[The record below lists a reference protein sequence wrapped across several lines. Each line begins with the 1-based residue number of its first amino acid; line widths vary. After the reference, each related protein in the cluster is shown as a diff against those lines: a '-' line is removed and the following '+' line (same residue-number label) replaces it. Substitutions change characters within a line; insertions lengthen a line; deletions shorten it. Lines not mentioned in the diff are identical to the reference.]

1 MASSSPS
8 LMDSLFQRSLDD
20 IIKGLRHQQTGDSLF
35 ISKVLEEIRR
45 EIKSTDL
52 HTKSTALHKLTY
64 LHSIHFL
71 DMSWA
76 AFHAIECISSSNFS
90 HKKIGYLA
98 ISQSF
103 HESTPVILLITNQ
116 LRKDLKSN
124 AEAEVSLA
132 LECLSR
138 IGNLDLC
145 RDLTPEVFTL
155 MATSKLL
162 VKKKA
167 IGLLLML
174 FGKYP
179 DSVRVCFKRLVESL
193 ESGDSPPI
201 VSAVIGVFCEL
212 ASRDPRAYL
221 PLAPEFYKILVDSR
235 NNWVLIKVLKIFT
248 KLAPLEP
255 RLAKKIV
262 EPICELMRKTGAKS
276 LMFECIRTILTSLTD
291 YESAVRLSAGR
302 INELLVDEDP
312 NLRYLGLH
320 ALALIAPKHIWA
332 VLENK
337 EVVIKSLSDADPNI
351 KLESLRLVMAMMS
364 DSNVVEICRVLMNY
378 ANKSEPEFCNQ
389 ILGSILSTCSHNVYE
404 IVVDFDWYVSLLGEM
419 SRVQHCQK
427 GEEIEDQLIDIAMR
441 VEDARPE
448 LVRVA
453 RDLVIDP
460 ALLGNSYLHRILSA
474 AAWVCGE
481 YVEFTRRPVELVEAL
496 LQPRTSLLPT
506 HVRAVYMESAFK
518 VLIFLLHS
526 YIQNESST
534 DGDKSQESRCNIVEE
549 KYSTS
554 DPILYLFNL
563 IDLAVSPLS
572 GSYDVEIQER
582 TRNILGFLELIRP
595 DISDSSS
602 PEDAELKEGR
612 ASTVVRLLH
621 DSFLNELGPI
631 STSAQGRVAIP
642 DGLVLHDNL
651 ADLEAV
657 CGSSEVPASWPI
669 SFESYY
675 NEEGGSDFIADYK
688 EKSELSTESTSLLVE
703 HRKRHGL
710 YYLSSEKNEHV
721 GNDYP
726 PANELKSGIRKQSF
740 MPKRKS
746 KQVKARPVVVK
757 LDEGD
762 KQITSEKPETK
773 VDSISDAVREVLLGN
788 EGEAG
793 SSREKSTA
801 TGIID
806 KKKGKVKMNVEG
818 EKEDSEKMGSESQQ
832 QIPAKERSKRSSGKK
847 KGGDME
853 KHRRKHRHGRH
864 NKTDQVHNSVIAQT
878 PVVTDLLL

>member
-1 MASSSPS
+1 
-8 LMDSLFQRSLDD
+8 MDSLFQRSLDD

-526 YIQNESST
+526 YIQNESSR
-534 DGDKSQESRCNIVEE
+534 DHSVLEFSNVASKEE

-726 PANELKSGIRKQSF
+726 PANELKSEVAEQSF

>member
-1 MASSSPS
+1 
-8 LMDSLFQRSLDD
+8 MDSLFQRSLDD

-167 IGLLLML
+167 IGLLLRL

-526 YIQNESST
+526 YIQNESSR
-534 DGDKSQESRCNIVEE
+534 DHSVLEFSNVASKEE

-726 PANELKSGIRKQSF
+726 PANELKSEVAEQSF

>member
-167 IGLLLML
+167 IGLLLRL